1 MKMSLPH
8 GEKCDFDGDFSKSF
22 MFSIHQMCFLV
33 QKHLD
38 HILLKKK
45 SLTFSQF
52 MILVSFKCSE
62 TGESSQSLIA
72 EKLNLTE
79 ATVSRHIS
87 TLVREGFLLRSEDKA
102 NRRKHVI
109 SLTMKGKQAFRK
121 ASRHIDK
128 ELKVIL
134 SPINQKDRAN
144 IMRNFSAVLA
154 KLLGKK

>member
-1 MKMSLPH
+1 MNKPFSHAGIHPPM
-8 GEKCDFDGDFSKSF
+8 DDFSKSF

-38 HILLKKK
+38 HVLSKKK

-87 TLVREGFLLRSEDKA
+87 TLVREGFLLRSEDKE
-102 NRRKHVI
+102 NRRKHII
-109 SLTMKGKQAFRK
+109 SLTAKGKRAF
-121 ASRHIDK
+121 ATAAGHIDK

-134 SPINQKDRAN
+134 TPIIQKDRVN
-144 IMRNFSAVLA
+144 IMKNFAAVLNL
-154 KLLGKK
+154 LLGKK

>member
-1 MKMSLPH
+1 MNMSVSRMDLCIPT
-8 GEKCDFDGDFSKSF
+8 DDFSKSF

-38 HILLKKK
+38 HVLLKKK

-52 MILVSFKCSE
+52 IILVSFKCSP
-62 TGESSQSLIA
+62 TGETSQSDIA
-72 EKLNLTE
+72 ERLNLTE

-87 TLVREGFLLRSEDKA
+87 TLVQEGFLSRAEDKS

-109 SLTMKGKQAFRK
+109 SITAKGKRVFAT
-121 ASRHIDK
+121 AAGHIDK
-128 ELKVIL
+128 ELNTIL

-144 IMRNFSAVLA
+144 IMENFAAVLEL
-154 KLLGKK
+154 LLGKK